1 MCVCDPLL
9 WKPWK
14 EEKQNALDGRD
25 TSLESACCVLIGWA
39 LQTRLHVIQETV
51 VAQRALG

>member
-1 MCVCDPLL
+1 METVERREAKCFGWARHSSGV
-9 WKPWK
+9 
-14 EEKQNALDGRD
+14 
-25 TSLESACCVLIGWA
+25 CVLIGWA

>member
-1 MCVCDPLL
+1 METMERREA
-9 WKPWK
+9 KP
-14 EEKQNALDGRD
+14 LDGRD